1 MIENPTE
8 KQLRTLKGIVYI
20 ITNQINGK
28 VYIGKTIHR
37 FVDRYSNCK
46 WWRYPSNK
54 YLKNS
59 IKKHGKENFK
69 LSILTYGINDDN
81 ELLTT
86 ESDFIR
92 QYNCLFPNGYN
103 FLEETGKGRIFTEEM
118 RLNIALAG
126 CKKKIYRI
134 KEIATGEIKEFR
146 CPKEIIDRYKT
157 NHANLA
163 DLFNK
168 KQNTVKGICLPETN
182 PEIRKNGGGL
192 KTVVDQ
198 YGTIYEFY
206 NPNKFCRENQ
216 CGKETIRRLI
226 KGVCLTVKSKDGRIF
241 RLENTILNSM
251 EYLRSIKLMNVNQ
264 KYKQIILTRISDNK
278 DFTINMP
285 DYIKEF
291 CKNNDIYKREIYA
304 LTNKEQKTAKG
315 FKLKE
320 VIYL

>member
-1 MIENPTE
+1 M
-8 KQLRTLKGIVYI
+8 RRLK
-20 ITNQINGK
+20 T
-28 VYIGKTIHR
+28 
-37 FVDRYSNCK
+37 D
-46 WWRYPSNK
+46 
-54 YLKNS
+54 
-59 IKKHGKENFK
+59 
-69 LSILTYGINDDN
+69 
-81 ELLTT
+81 EL
-86 ESDFIR
+86 DF
-92 QYNCLFPNGYN
+92 
-103 FLEETGKGRIFTEEM
+103 
-118 RLNIALAG
+118 ALAG

-320 VIYL
+320 VIYLYKLITENLSTNFEYKAKHETCSHIQTVSLLFQKLGYHVSLHEENDLYHIKIKLF